1 MPITKGVNHLGLAV
15 LDLEK
20 TAKFFVDGL
29 GWTESGRDPTYPRTA
44 VSDGHVRLTLWQV
57 DQSGLVVRFDRRR
70 NVGLHHLA
78 LEVRSETDLKSI
90 MERLSDYPG
99 VAIEFSPELVGNGP
113 RKHMMCYEPG
123 GLRIEFIWPGTTEKS
138 VVPSA

>member
-1 MPITKGVNHLGLAV
+1 MPITKGINHLGLAV

-57 DQSGLVVRFDRRR
+57 DRSRPVGFDRRR

-78 LEVRSETDLKSI
+78 LEVSCEADLNSV
-90 MERLSDYPG
+90 MERLSTYPG
-99 VAIEFSPELVGNGP
+99 LTIEFSPELVGNGP

-123 GLRIEFIWPGTTEKS
+123 GLRIEFIWPG
-138 VVPSA
+138 P

>member
-1 MPITKGVNHLGLAV
+1 MPITKGINHLGLAV
-15 LDLEK
+15 LDLDK

-57 DQSGLVVRFDRRR
+57 DRSRPVGFDRRR

-78 LEVRSETDLKSI
+78 LEVSCEADLNSV
-90 MERLSDYPG
+90 MERLSTYPG
-99 VAIEFSPELVGNGP
+99 LTIEFSPELVGNGP

-123 GLRIEFIWPGTTEKS
+123 GLRIEFIWPG
-138 VVPSA
+138 P